1 MYIDVTIGGKISTTS
16 HMYQVTHYLVP
27 TQLSSPLASSG
38 GGRCYHSFLFDFT
51 SSFILID
58 KRSPSSTFLIIT
70 KQANQNLLI
79 SVMYCLFTFYSEISR
94 SLKHINCNII
104 SWTAIQYFDRII
116 LASEHW
122 FAKINILD
130 ISQNTNKFWNWKK
143 YILNCLRFKPPAAST
158 YYAYFS

>member
-1 MYIDVTIGGKISTTS
+1 MVLFELMSIFHTCIAKYLRYFWNHYSYSFYLEFTQNWKKLSHRKLWGPDKCRTLMYIDVTIGGKISTTS

-38 GGRCYHSFLFDFT
+38 GRRCYHSFLFDFT

-79 SVMYCLFTFYSEISR
+79 SVT
-94 SLKHINCNII
+94 
-104 SWTAIQYFDRII
+104 
-116 LASEHW
+116 
-122 FAKINILD
+122 
-130 ISQNTNKFWNWKK
+130 
-143 YILNCLRFKPPAAST
+143 
-158 YYAYFS
+158 

>member
-38 GGRCYHSFLFDFT
+38 GRRCYYSFLFDFT

-70 KQANQNLLI
+70 KQANQNLLNKCYIVFIQI
-79 SVMYCLFTFYSEISR
+79 SIFLKCFYCVLLLIV
-94 SLKHINCNII
+94 SLSFILYLKPHLKKD
-104 SWTAIQYFDRII
+104 SYF
-116 LASEHW
+116 A
-122 FAKINILD
+122 
-130 ISQNTNKFWNWKK
+130 
-143 YILNCLRFKPPAAST
+143 
-158 YYAYFS
+158 